1 MYMYICTYKG
11 DNGNKI
17 ESVASKN
24 ETYGTV
30 DIQVNYSMVGW
41 SITLMWGSDQVL
53 DLEYL
58 LQCRALS
65 FF

>member
-11 DNGNKI
+11 DNNNKI
-17 ESVASKN
+17 ESMASKN
-24 ETYGTV
+24 ETYSTM
-30 DIQVNYSMVGW
+30 DIQANYSKVGW
-41 SITLMWGSDQVL
+41 SITLMWGSGQVL

-65 FF
+65 FI